1 MKHRL
6 LNLSEIYR
14 NAICCKMS
22 ILSVVLCMLF
32 VSNACPLM
40 ATVPLVNE
48 IFQQDKQVK
57 GKVVDVNDEP
67 MIGVSVLEK
76 GTKNGVITDIDGNFT
91 FKVQGNSAI
100 LVCSYIGYITVEVP
114 VEGGKALRIQMA
126 EDVKAME
133 EVVVIGYG
141 TTTKKELTGSVT
153 SINKDNFKAGNISNP
168 IQLLQGQI
176 AGLNIARPDGADPTG
191 GFEIQLRGLTTMKGG
206 SGPLIVID
214 GVEGGNFANLNANDI
229 ESIDVL
235 KDGSAAAIYG
245 TRGTNGVILVTTRKG
260 KAGQSSIEFSSYWTT
275 QSVARKPEFLSAD
288 EFRTTLKD
296 YLPNQ
301 ASTLDYGA
309 STDWFDEVTRNTPLS
324 QYYSLAAS
332 GGSEKL
338 TYRGNIS
345 WHDDQGIV
353 RNSGNQQLRLRF
365 NVAQTALKDRLKLDY
380 NISYSNAKK
389 NFSGYEVMKQ
399 AVTRNPTEPVY
410 DTEGKTPISG
420 GYYYNDGPFKY
431 YNPVAMQNESTNET
445 LEREF
450 SGSVYASLKII
461 DPLKVNALASLVET
475 NARNGYY
482 QTQYYPIDFGTNGRA
497 TSTNS
502 LSSSKQFEVNA
513 DFNQYFGNHKI
524 QAIAGYSYYDY
535 WTERYYGMNYGFD
548 TDIFSFYNMG
558 AGSALSAGKASL
570 TSRKESNKLIS
581 LFGRVMYN
589 FSDKYLLSA
598 SIRHEGSS
606 RFGVNNKWGTFPAVS
621 LGWRITQEEFMKK
634 LTWLEDLKLRVG
646 YGVTGNQDI
655 DNYQSLSLLTLG
667 SRFLYN
673 GNWTSTVY
681 PNSNPNP
688 DLKWE
693 KKEEFNIG
701 LDFSVLKGRLTGT
714 IDYYARQT
722 KDLLNT
728 YTVPVPPNLYDTM
741 FANVG
746 QINNRGIEI
755 SLGASPIITNDF
767 KWNLNFTFARNTNEL
782 ASFSNSKYAMVQM
795 NTGYFNEDLKTYTQ
809 RIVEGEPI
817 GNFYG
822 PKWLGFD
829 EKGGNIFEDLDGDKK
844 LSDGDNQVIGN
855 AYPDFTFSIHNS
867 FFYKNF
873 DLSFLFRG
881 SVGNDVLN
889 MSRLYYEGFSY
900 FGSNNILKST
910 LDTPEY
916 TGGAIYSSR
925 FIEDGSFVKLDNL
938 TLGYSLPL
946 RNKLISKMRVY
957 VTGQNLLTITKYKGM
972 DPETHLAGL
981 EPGIEWYNF
990 YPRTR
995 TYLLGLNITF

>member
-6 LNLSEIYR
+6 SNLSKIYR
-14 NAICCKMS
+14 DDICRKMN
-22 ILSVVLCMLF
+22 ILPIVLCMF
-32 VSNACPLM
+32 CMGNAYSLM
-40 ATVPLVNE
+40 AATPSVSETL
-48 IFQQDKQVK
+48 QQNRKIK
-57 GKVVDVNDEP
+57 GRVVDVNNEP

-76 GTKNGVITDIDGNFT
+76 GTTNGVITDFDGNFT
-91 FKVQGNSAI
+91 LDIRGNSAV
-100 LVCSYIGYITVEVP
+100 LVCSYIGYITAEIQV
-114 VEGGKALRIQMA
+114 GNQTALHVQMS
-126 EDVKAME
+126 EDVKAID

-153 SINKDNFKAGNISNP
+153 SIGKDDFKAGNISNP

-214 GVEGGNFANLNANDI
+214 GVEGGNLANLNANDI

-260 KAGQSSIEFSSYWTT
+260 KPGHSLIEFSSYWTT
-275 QSVARKPEFLSAD
+275 QSVTRKPEFLSAD
-288 EFRTTLKD
+288 EFRSTLKE

-301 ASTLDYGA
+301 AATLDYGA
-309 STDWFDEVTRNTPLS
+309 STDWFDEVTRDTPLS

-345 WHDDQGIV
+345 WHDDKGIV
-353 RNSGNQQLRLRF
+353 RNSGNQQLRMRF
-365 NVAQTALKDRLKLDY
+365 NVSQTALNDRLKLDY
-380 NISYSNAKK
+380 NISYSTAKK
-389 NFSGYEVMKQ
+389 NYSGYEVMKQ

-410 DTEGKTPISG
+410 DTEGRTPISG

-445 LEREF
+445 LDREF
-450 SGSVYASLKII
+450 SGSVHASLKII
-461 DPLKVNALASLVET
+461 DPLKINALASLVET
-475 NARNGYY
+475 NTRNGYY

-513 DFNQYFGNHKI
+513 DFNHSFGDHKI

-535 WTERYYGMNYGFD
+535 WNERYYGMNYGYD

-570 TSRKESNKLIS
+570 TS
-581 LFGRVMYN
+581 
-589 FSDKYLLSA
+589 
-598 SIRHEGSS
+598 
-606 RFGVNNKWGTFPAVS
+606 
-621 LGWRITQEEFMKK
+621 
-634 LTWLEDLKLRVG
+634 
-646 YGVTGNQDI
+646 NQDI
-655 DNYQSLSLLTLG
+655 DNYQSLSLLTFG
-667 SRFLYN
+667 SRFLYD
-673 GNWTSTVY
+673 GKWTSTVY

-693 KKEEFNIG
+693 KKEEFNVE

-714 IDYYARQT
+714 IDYYVRHT
-722 KDLLNT
+722 KDLLNS

-746 QINNRGIEI
+746 QINNSGIEI
-755 SLGASPIITNDF
+755 SLGASPVVTKDF
-767 KWNLNFTFARNTNEL
+767 TWNLNLTFARNTNKL
-782 ASFSNSKYAMVQM
+782 ASFSNNEYAMVQM
-795 NTGYFNEDLKTYTQ
+795 NTGYFSEDLKTYTQ

-829 EKGGNIFEDLDGDKK
+829 ANGDNIFEDLDDDGK

-855 AYPDFTFSIHNS
+855 AYPDFTFSIQNS
-867 FFYKNF
+867 FSYKNF

-910 LDTPEY
+910 LDHPEY
-916 TGGAIYSSR
+916 KGGAIYSSR

-938 TLGYSLPL
+938 TLGYNVPL
-946 RNKLISKMRVY
+946 KGKIISKMRIY
-957 VTGQNLLTITKYKGM
+957 VTGQNLLTLTKYKGM
-972 DPETHLAGL
+972 DPEVHLAGL
-981 EPGIEWYNF
+981 EPGIEWYTF
-990 YPRTR
+990 YPRTK